1 MTDKDCLLAISLAGH
16 DKRRLY
22 AALKRDEKYAF
33 LADGKLRKLS
43 APKKKNL
50 KHVLF
55 LSDNASCE
63 VSGITGEFLTD
74 AALRRILAEK
84 GKGLMIADIISRSR
98 QLNSEKDHGGTNI
111 G

>member
-1 MTDKDCLLAISLAGH
+1 MTVNDCILALSIAGH
-16 DKRRLY
+16 DKGRLY
-22 AALKRDEKYAF
+22 AVLKKDSKTVF

-55 LSDNASCE
+55 LPDSAISS
-63 VSGITGEFLTD
+63 VSGITREIRTD
-74 AALRRILAEK
+74 AELRRRLAEK

-98 QLNSEKDHGGTNI
+98 HLNAEKDLGGTNI